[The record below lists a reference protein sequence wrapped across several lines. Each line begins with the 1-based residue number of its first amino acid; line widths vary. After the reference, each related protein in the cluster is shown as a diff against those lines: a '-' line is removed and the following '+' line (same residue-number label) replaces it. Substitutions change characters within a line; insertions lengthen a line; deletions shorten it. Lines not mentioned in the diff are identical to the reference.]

1 VFHPGDTGD
10 TRAIFA
16 KNDRKWRE
24 IGRETGG
31 RGHLLQPMASG
42 SAPDYSLA
50 SCAVTGWKTPAPD
63 TCEAIKKAAT
73 TAGTL
78 ISLRN

>member
-1 VFHPGDTGD
+1 MHRDQALPRTFKTLKLDLKEGYWLVNWAG
-10 TRAIFA
+10 
-16 KNDRKWRE
+16 
-24 IGRETGG
+24 
-31 RGHLLQPMASG
+31 
-42 SAPDYSLA
+42 
-50 SCAVTGWKTPAPD
+50 CAWNTPAPD